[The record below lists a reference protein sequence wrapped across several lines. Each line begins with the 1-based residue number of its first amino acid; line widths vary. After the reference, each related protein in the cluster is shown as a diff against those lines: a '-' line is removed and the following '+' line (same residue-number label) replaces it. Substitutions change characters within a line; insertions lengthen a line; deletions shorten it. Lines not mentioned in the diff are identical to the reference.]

1 MTQSPQ
7 APLTTGDL
15 VSQIDFTYCSNVC
28 DAPTPTDSAAR
39 QAPSPRPD
47 RPRLDGGG
55 CELSVWGKNLFD
67 TTNIS
72 DVAPIAD
79 SDFNLFS
86 MGRARV
92 CSVYFRVRY

>member
-1 MTQSPQ
+1 MRQHRPTQRQGKRLRQDQIGRVSD
-7 APLTTGDL
+7 GD
-15 VSQIDFTYCSNVC
+15 
-28 DAPTPTDSAAR
+28 
-39 QAPSPRPD
+39 
-47 RPRLDGGG
+47 G